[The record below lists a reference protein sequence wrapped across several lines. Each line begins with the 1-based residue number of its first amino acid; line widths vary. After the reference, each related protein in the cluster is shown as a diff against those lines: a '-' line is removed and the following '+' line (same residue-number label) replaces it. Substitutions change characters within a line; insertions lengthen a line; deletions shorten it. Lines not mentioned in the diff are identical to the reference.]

1 MPPSPSAAASSPV
14 RTHSTPGMAR
24 ASAVSMPSDPRMSM
38 GRQDE
43 RAPRHARQHDVA
55 DIAPLAG
62 EEAVVLDPP
71 HALSDAAFRH
81 ARGHSMQTAEREAAR
96 NLVGPRAF
104 PWAMTG
110 KIAAGL
116 ILALGLTCAALAAHA
131 DCRQD
136 LQILQARL
144 AAGNQKAPNVVAANK
159 ELAKAQDAQSDEV
172 TCDDRLARAWNAYR
186 KPAPDP
192 DQAQQ

>member
-1 MPPSPSAAASSPV
+1 
-14 RTHSTPGMAR
+14 
-24 ASAVSMPSDPRMSM
+24 
-38 GRQDE
+38 
-43 RAPRHARQHDVA
+43 
-55 DIAPLAG
+55 
-62 EEAVVLDPP
+62 
-71 HALSDAAFRH
+71 
-81 ARGHSMQTAEREAAR
+81 MQTGEREAAR
-96 NLVGPRAF
+96 NLVRPRAF
-104 PWAMTG
+104 AWAMTG

-116 ILALGLTCAALAAHA
+116 VLALGLTCAAHA

-144 AAGNQKAPNVVAANK
+144 AAGDKKAPNVMAAQK